1 MLKLLIRKEEDYV
14 LNFLDVEFFFDGIF
28 VFEEL
33 KVVIYMYINYG
44 DVNKLWS
51 VMVLIDIEIWICGED
66 KMMKFYNL

>member
-1 MLKLLIRKEEDYV
+1 MLKLLIKKEEDYV

-33 KVVIYMYINYG
+33 NVVMYIYINYG
-44 DVNKLWS
+44 IVNKLWS
-51 VMVLIDIEIWICGED
+51 VMVLIEIEIWICGED